1 MFTVIN
7 DLKKKWKRADID
19 SIHKEIIK
27 TITFKDT
34 IKDDLQDRIN
44 ILFIN
49 EKLINKI
56 SRNLNPYSVNEA
68 NTNTKYGTNQVLSSN
83 SYFANSNND
92 STSDSSITPQTPLK
106 GSETPSTKSIPDL
119 TIGLLTPTKK
129 TIENAETNFSEKNID
144 TMTRYDKIKVESFK
158 ENILQNLWNNIK
170 EILDSEF
177 TIFKSKWEELVEIS
191 SVRYNKQIDH
201 LKNELQMKDK
211 IIDQLLKSLSSLTNC
226 ELDSKNNIIQK
237 LLDQTNDEKKKKW
250 IPRQNDINTKSDIG
264 DNKSDEKDSFNSTK
278 KETRWKKQS
287 K

>member
-56 SRNLNPYSVNEA
+56 NRNLNPYSVNEA
-68 NTNTKYGTNQVLSSN
+68 NTNTKYDTNQVLSNN

-170 EILDSEF
+170 EMFYSKF
-177 TIFKSKWEELVEIS
+177 TIFKSKCEELV
-191 SVRYNKQIDH
+191 
-201 LKNELQMKDK
+201 
-211 IIDQLLKSLSSLTNC
+211 
-226 ELDSKNNIIQK
+226 
-237 LLDQTNDEKKKKW
+237 
-250 IPRQNDINTKSDIG
+250 
-264 DNKSDEKDSFNSTK
+264 
-278 KETRWKKQS
+278 
-287 K
+287 